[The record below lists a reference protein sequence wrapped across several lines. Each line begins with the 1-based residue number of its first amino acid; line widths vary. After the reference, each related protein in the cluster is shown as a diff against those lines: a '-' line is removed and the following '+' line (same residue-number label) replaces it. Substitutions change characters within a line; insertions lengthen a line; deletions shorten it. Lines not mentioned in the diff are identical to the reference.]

1 MSTDIAQALK
11 DLANAKALAA
21 SATRRLAHADLT
33 AGQAAYL
40 ALLTEDMTQE
50 LTRTQVHAA
59 AALRSTG
66 AHKLDQESLQAITD
80 LEPDPTIEEIEEAKG
95 RTTTGRTHFK
105 DAKGLMTGWLD
116 IPRSTAAARL
126 VQADCLLSGVDE
138 AGEPTEP
145 WLPELAAQF
154 QDSNIDPR
162 LVASAAMKLHSVR
175 KDLGEGKAAEAKK
188 QQLQAE
194 SAAFLRSE
202 PKSARKHINDLVA
215 QVKAGK
221 RPLKALLDGIGIF
234 KRGMRKGVVEYLIRV
249 LPSQSAYIEAYF
261 ANLDNPSTVA
271 GNRQGLK
278 GVDAQ
283 FTGEETSGWD
293 DEDSKPDWAKG
304 RPDDEDVEGIED
316 DPPGEGLNPDAEDP
330 RSQGD
335 GHRPEGEDEDHQP
348 EDDGHQQEGDSSEP
362 ELASGEWEDLKP
374 ERRRLVG
381 FMALLMSERKPNG
394 SPPDQQA
401 GFTSSQV
408 SIILDWEKLQRKM
421 EDFAVTSSGILLSP
435 GEARTA
441 LCTAGVLPVV
451 LNGKSLPLDLG
462 RTQRLFSKGQVRA
475 LRAAYRGCSYPGCS
489 MPAQRC
495 EADHLDPGEKGGR
508 TDIKSAVLNCL
519 IHHTARHCGLF
530 QAVKVPGSRPMVLLP
545 PELDPEQ
552 KLRVNTYFMTP
563 AEGLEAEA
571 LAEESTARWRAGL
584 LDVEI
589 AEP

>member
-1 MSTDIAQALK
+1 MPRSFIAKGMLVPMSTDIAQALK

-21 SATRRLAHADLT
+21 SATRRLAHAGLT

-40 ALLTEDMTQE
+40 ALLTEDMAQE

-66 AHKLDQESLQAITD
+66 AHKLDQESFQAITD
-80 LEPDPTIEEIEEAKG
+80 LGPDPTIEQIEEAKG

-116 IPRSTAAARL
+116 IPHSTATARL
-126 VQADCLLSGVDE
+126 VQADCLLGGVDE
-138 AGEPTEP
+138 AGEPTAP

-154 QDSNIDPR
+154 QDPNIDPR

-234 KRGMRKGVVEYLIRV
+234 KRGMRKGLVEYLFRV
-249 LPSQSAYIEAYF
+249 LPSQSAYIDAYF

-278 GVDAQ
+278 DVDAQ
-283 FTGEETSGWD
+283 FTGEETNGWD
-293 DEDSKPDWAKG
+293 DEGSKPDWAKD
-304 RPDDEDVEGIED
+304 RPGDEDVEDIED
-316 DPPGEGLNPDAEDP
+316 DPP
-330 RSQGD
+330 
-335 GHRPEGEDEDHQP
+335 DEDDLHSE
-348 EDDGHQQEGDSSEP
+348 EDGLPTEDASTEAEP
-362 ELASGEWEDLKP
+362 VSGEWEDLKP

-394 SPPDQQA
+394 SPPEQQA
-401 GFTSSQV
+401 GLAGSQV
-408 SIILDWEKLQRKM
+408 SIILDWEKIR
-421 EDFAVTSSGILLSP
+421 
-435 GEARTA
+435 
-441 LCTAGVLPVV
+441 
-451 LNGKSLPLDLG
+451 
-462 RTQRLFSKGQVRA
+462 SKGSRSRCCYGNYRIRA
-475 LRAAYRGCSYPGCS
+475 SKPAPGDPNAAGSQDACRWRGKGAYRARGIEPHRQPVAMGS
-489 MPAQRC
+489 MT
-495 EADHLDPGEKGGR
+495 EIHEGR
-508 TDIKSAVLNCL
+508 
-519 IHHTARHCGLF
+519 
-530 QAVKVPGSRPMVLLP
+530 
-545 PELDPEQ
+545 
-552 KLRVNTYFMTP
+552 
-563 AEGLEAEA
+563 
-571 LAEESTARWRAGL
+571 
-584 LDVEI
+584 
-589 AEP
+589 

>member
-11 DLANAKALAA
+11 DLANAKALVA

-33 AGQAAYL
+33 AGHAAYL

-66 AHKLDQESLQAITD
+66 AHKLDQESFQAITD
-80 LEPDPTIEEIEEAKG
+80 LGPDPTVEEIDAAKE
-95 RTTTGRTHFK
+95 RTTTGRSHFK

-116 IPRSTAAARL
+116 IPRNTAAARL
-126 VQADCLLSGVDE
+126 VQADCLLGGVDE

-145 WLPELAAQF
+145 WLPELAVQF
-154 QDSNIDPR
+154 EDPGIDPR

-234 KRGMRKGVVEYLIRV
+234 KRGVRKGFVEYLLRV
-249 LPSQSAYIEAYF
+249 LPSQSAFIEAYF
-261 ANLDNPSTVA
+261 ANLDNPATVA
-271 GNRQGLK
+271 GNRQGLRDF
-278 GVDAQ
+278 DAQ

-293 DEDSKPDWAKG
+293 DEDSKPDWAKDRTG
-304 RPDDEDVEGIED
+304 DEDVEDIEG
-316 DPPGEGLNPDAEDP
+316 DPPDEEDI
-330 RSQGD
+330 
-335 GHRPEGEDEDHQP
+335 HPENEDLHSEEDELP
-348 EDDGHQQEGDSSEP
+348 AEE
-362 ELASGEWEDLKP
+362 ASAGAKPATAEWEDLKP

-394 SPPDQQA
+394 SPPEQQA
-401 GFTSSQV
+401 GLAGAQV
-408 SIILDWEKLQRKM
+408 SVILDWEKLQRNM

-435 GEARTA
+435 GEARTV
-441 LCTAGVLPVV
+441 LCTAGILPVV

-462 RTQRLFSKGQVRA
+462 RTQRLFSKAQVRA
-475 LRAAYRGCSYPGCS
+475 LRAAYRGCSDPGCS

-495 EADHLDPGEKGGR
+495 EADHLDPWEKGGR

-530 QAVKVPGSRPMVLLP
+530 QAVKIPGSRPMVLLP

-552 KLRVNTYFMTP
+552 NLRINTYFMTP

-571 LAEESTARWRAGL
+571 LAEETTVKWRAGL

-589 AEP
+589 AQP

>member
-21 SATRRLAHADLT
+21 SATRRLAHAGLT
-33 AGQAAYL
+33 AGHAAYF
-40 ALLTEDMTQE
+40 ALLTEDLAQE

-66 AHKLDQESLQAITD
+66 AHKLDQESFQAITD
-80 LEPDPTIEEIEEAKG
+80 LGPDASIEEIDAAKG

-105 DAKGLMTGWLD
+105 DVKGLMTGWLD
-116 IPRSTAAARL
+116 IPRSTATARL
-126 VQADCLLSGVDE
+126 VQADCLLGGVDE
-138 AGEPTEP
+138 AGQPTEP

-154 QDSNIDPR
+154 QDPNIDPR

-175 KDLGEGKAAEAKK
+175 KALGEGNAAEVKK

-234 KRGMRKGVVEYLIRV
+234 KRGMRKGLVEYLFRV
-249 LPSQSAYIEAYF
+249 LPSQSAYIDAYF

-278 GVDAQ
+278 DVDAQ
-283 FTGEETSGWD
+283 FTGEETNGWD
-293 DEDSKPDWAKG
+293 DEGSKPDWAKD
-304 RPDDEDVEGIED
+304 RPGDEDVED
-316 DPPGEGLNPDAEDP
+316 DPPEEGLNPDAEDP
-330 RSQGD
+330 HSQAD
-335 GHRPEGEDEDHQP
+335 DHRPEGEDEEHQP
-348 EDDGHQQEGDSSEP
+348 EGDSSEP
-362 ELASGEWEDLKP
+362 EPASGEWEDLKP

-401 GFTSSQV
+401 GLASSQV

-441 LCTAGVLPVV
+441 LCTAGILPVV

-462 RTQRLFSKGQVRA
+462 RTQRLFSKAQVRA

-495 EADHLDPGEKGGR
+495 EADHLDPWEKGGR

-530 QAVKVPGSRPMVLLP
+530 QAVKIPGSRPMVLLP

-563 AEGLEAEA
+563 AEALEAEA
-571 LAEESTARWRAGL
+571 LAEETTARWRAGL

>member
-1 MSTDIAQALK
+1 MLVPMSTGIAQALK

-59 AALRSTG
+59 TALRSTG
-66 AHKLDQESLQAITD
+66 AHKLDQESFQAVTD
-80 LEPDPTIEEIEEAKG
+80 LGPDPTIEEIEAAKG

-105 DAKGLMTGWLD
+105 DAKGLMAGWLD
-116 IPRSTAAARL
+116 IPRSTATARL
-126 VQADCLLSGVDE
+126 VQADCLLGGVDE

-145 WLPELAAQF
+145 WLPELAVQF
-154 QDSNIDPR
+154 QDPGIDPR

-221 RPLKALLDGIGIF
+221 RPLKALLDGIGFF
-234 KRGMRKGVVEYLIRV
+234 KRGMRKGLVEYLIRV

-278 GVDAQ
+278 DVDAQ
-283 FTGEETSGWD
+283 FTGEETSDWD
-293 DEDSKPDWAKG
+293 DEDSKPDWAKD
-304 RPDDEDVEGIED
+304 RPGDEDVDDIED

-335 GHRPEGEDEDHQP
+335 GHRPVWEDEDHQP
-348 EDDGHQQEGDSSEP
+348 EGDSSEP
-362 ELASGEWEDLKP
+362 GPASGEWEDLKP

-394 SPPDQQA
+394 SSPDQQA
-401 GFTSSQV
+401 GLASSQV

-462 RTQRLFSKGQVRA
+462 RTQRLFSKAQVRA

-495 EADHLDPGEKGGR
+495 EADHLDPWEKGGC
-508 TDIKSAVLNCL
+508 TDINSAVLNCL
-519 IHHTARHCGLF
+519 IHHAARHCGLF
-530 QAVKVPGSRPMVLLP
+530 HAVKIPGSRPMVLLP

-563 AEGLEAEA
+563 AEALEAEA
-571 LAEESTARWRAGL
+571 LAEETTVQWRAGL

>member
-21 SATRRLAHADLT
+21 SATRRLAHAGLT
-33 AGQAAYL
+33 AGQAAYF
-40 ALLTEDMTQE
+40 ALLTEEMTQE

-66 AHKLDQESLQAITD
+66 AHKLDQESFQAITD
-80 LEPDPTIEEIEEAKG
+80 LGPDPTIEEIDAAKG

-126 VQADCLLSGVDE
+126 VQADCLLGGVDE

-145 WLPELAAQF
+145 WLPELAVQF
-154 QDSNIDPR
+154 EDPGIDPR

-234 KRGMRKGVVEYLIRV
+234 KRGMRKGLVEYLVRV

-278 GVDAQ
+278 DVDAQ
-283 FTGEETSGWD
+283 FTGGGTSGWD
-293 DEDSKPDWAKG
+293 DEDSKPDWAKD
-304 RPDDEDVEGIED
+304 RPGEEDIEDIEDIED
-316 DPPGEGLNPDAEDP
+316 DPP
-330 RSQGD
+330 
-335 GHRPEGEDEDHQP
+335 DEDDHHSEEEDIHP
-348 EDDGHQQEGDSSEP
+348 ENEDLHSEEDGLPTEDVSTEA

-381 FMALLMSERKPNG
+381 FMALLMSERRPNG
-394 SPPDQQA
+394 SPPEQQA
-401 GFTSSQV
+401 GFASSQV
-408 SIILDWEKLQRKM
+408 SVILDWEKMQEQA
-421 EDFAVTSSGILLSP
+421 EDFAVTSSGIQLSP
-435 GEARTA
+435 GEARTV

-451 LNGKSLPLDLG
+451 LNGRSLPLDLG
-462 RTQRLFSKGQVRA
+462 RTQRLFSKAQVRA

-495 EADHLDPGEKGGR
+495 EADHLDPWEKGGR
-508 TDIKSAVLNCL
+508 TDIESAVLNCL

-530 QAVKVPGSRPMVLLP
+530 HAVKIPGSRPMVLLP

-563 AEGLEAEA
+563 AEALEAEA